1 MQIAGLVISIVA
13 LLVSGLAVLYA
24 TRTDKRDVFLR
35 LHETLISPELQRGRK
50 VLFDL
55 YRRQGAVED
64 LGPLDYE
71 LANRALAALD
81 VAGYYCEKKYVDEED
96 FLELWAPALGRLK
109 YAAAPFV
116 EHRDGMFPGM
126 PVWPR
131 YKRLANRAE
140 ARLIASGVAPSV
152 LSDRSL

>member
-1 MQIAGLVISIVA
+1 MQIAGIVISIVA
-13 LLVSGLAVLYA
+13 LLVSGVAVLYT

-64 LGPLDYE
+64 LGPLDCE
-71 LANRALAALD
+71 LANRVLAALD

-109 YAAAPFV
+109 YAAALFV

-131 YKRLANRAE
+131 YMRLANRAE
-140 ARLIASGVAPSV
+140 ARLIASGATPSV